1 MTALDA
7 PLLRTL
13 AAWDGARAPIT
24 SVSLSVDGRTYPRKA
39 DYEVRLDEL
48 LRRARDQAQGMDRS
62 AARSVGRDADAMSR
76 FVRDDFERGATRG
89 LAMFSCDAAGLWD
102 VVPVPRPLMSRSVV
116 GPVADVLPLEVVL
129 ETYRRSAVVLVDYQD
144 ARLFVVEM
152 GEIEEVAAV
161 ADEVPGRHDQG
172 GRAQMRMQRHVD
184 DHRARHLRRV
194 ADRVFSLWRRRRFE
208 HLVLAGP
215 AEAHRE
221 LDGALHDY
229 VRRTVRDHV
238 VLPIGATTEQ
248 VLEKVLGIEEDAERA
263 SEREVLERLEAAVG
277 SRDGGVAGVEPTLE
291 ALAVGRVGELVV
303 SHRVSRPGARC
314 RSCGRL
320 LTRASRCPSCGSTTE
335 RIPDVVEAA
344 VAVAFRSGARVET
357 IVDDDSML
365 RSFDGVGALL
375 RF

>member
-1 MTALDA
+1 MTALDRS
-7 PLLRTL
+7 LLRRL
-13 AAWDGARAPIT
+13 AEWDGGGAPIT
-24 SVSLSVDGRTYPRKA
+24 SVSLSVDGRSYPRRA
-39 DYEVRLDEL
+39 DVEVRVDEL
-48 LRRARDQAQGMDRS
+48 LRRARERSDGMDRA
-62 AARSVGRDADAMSR
+62 AARSVRADADAMSR
-76 FVRDDFERGATRG
+76 FVRDEFERAGTRG
-89 LAMFSCDAAGLWD
+89 LAMFSSSAAGLWD
-102 VVPVPRPLMSRSVV
+102 VVRVPRPLMHRAVV
-116 GPVADVLPLEVVL
+116 GPIADLVPLEIVL
-129 ETYRRSAVVLVDYQD
+129 ETYKRSALALVDYQD

-152 GEIEEVAAV
+152 GQIEEVGGI

-194 ADRVFSLWRRRRFE
+194 ADRLFALWRRRRFE

-221 LDGALHDY
+221 LEAELHDY
-229 VRRTVRDHV
+229 VRRTVRAHA

-248 VLEKVLGIEEDAERA
+248 ALERVLEVEEEVEREAERD
-263 SEREVLERLEAAVG
+263 VLRRLEAALG

-291 ALAVGRVGELVV
+291 ALSTGRVGELVV
-303 SHRVSRPGARC
+303 SHTVSRPGARC

-320 LTRASRCPSCGSTTE
+320 LTRASRCPSCGSATE

-344 VAVAFRSGARVET
+344 VAVAFRSGARVEAV
-357 IVDDDSML
+357 VDDDSM
-365 RSFDGVGALL
+365 RPFDGVGALF

>member
-1 MTALDA
+1 
-7 PLLRTL
+7 
-13 AAWDGARAPIT
+13 
-24 SVSLSVDGRTYPRKA
+24 
-39 DYEVRLDEL
+39 
-48 LRRARDQAQGMDRS
+48 
-62 AARSVGRDADAMSR
+62 
-76 FVRDDFERGATRG
+76 
-89 LAMFSCDAAGLWD
+89 
-102 VVPVPRPLMSRSVV
+102 MSRSVV

-144 ARLFVVEM
+144 ARLFVVEV

-194 ADRVFSLWRRRRFE
+194 ADRVFALWRRRRFE

-221 LDGALHDY
+221 LEGELHDY
-229 VRRTVRDHV
+229 VRRTVRAHL
-238 VLPIGATTEQ
+238 VLPIGATTGRVLGR
-248 VLEKVLGIEEDAERA
+248 VLEIEEDAERA
-263 SEREVLERLEAAVG
+263 SERDVLERLEAAVG

-314 RSCGRL
+314 PSCGRL

-344 VAVAFRSGARVET
+344 VAAAFRSGARVET
-357 IVDDDSML
+357 IVDDDSM
-365 RSFDGVGALL
+365 RSFDGVGALF